1 MNPKTIE
8 RKAQMPNVDLQQAM
22 APIVLAI
29 DIGSS
34 SIRSLLYDAQGRQVI
49 GSECQLEH
57 ALTTNSDGAAEADP
71 AVLIRNVTAAVD
83 HTVAFV
89 RPRRADLG
97 AVATSSFWHSLM
109 GIDASNEPTTPV
121 FTWADKRAGS
131 EVARLSEEFPVE
143 KAVGATGCRIHSS
156 YWPAKLRWLQRD
168 RPEDVR
174 RTKMWLSFADY
185 LTLSLTGITVTS
197 ISMAS
202 GTGLLA
208 IDDLT
213 WYTPMVAAAG
223 ITNDQLPPI
232 IDRDHRL
239 PDLLP
244 AFQTRWPVLANV
256 PWYPAIGDGAAANV
270 GAGCVGADRIALT
283 VGTSGAM
290 RTIVPANE
298 RLPGIPPGQLW
309 VYRLDRDLSVIGGAL
324 SNGGNVTSW
333 LADRFSEGDFETLS
347 NEAAKIAPDDHGLT
361 VLPFLAGERSPSWD
375 DDATGVFAGLK
386 LATTPAEIYRSTLEA
401 TAYRFAAIYDDL
413 RAVVRRDH
421 EIHANGAAVLNS
433 PLWLQIMSDVLGHS
447 VDALDAEAEA
457 SARGAAICA
466 LQATGT
472 LPSLRP
478 ATSEVIHRYVPDA
491 STCAAYE
498 RGRDR
503 QLKLE
508 QAIRAW
514 QMD

>member
-1 MNPKTIE
+1 
-8 RKAQMPNVDLQQAM
+8 MPNVELKEAA
-22 APIVLAI
+22 APIILAI

-34 SIRSLLYDAQGRQVI
+34 SIRSILYDAQGRQVI

-57 ALTTNSDGAAEADP
+57 ALTTNSEGAAEADP
-71 AVLIRNVTAAVD
+71 AVLIAHVTAAVD
-83 HTVAFV
+83 QTVAFAQS
-89 RPRRADLG
+89 RQADFG
-97 AVATSSFWHSLM
+97 AVAISSFWHSLM
-109 GIDASNEPTTPV
+109 GIDANNVPTTAV

-131 EVARLSEEFPVE
+131 EVARLTGEFPVE

-156 YWPAKLRWLQRD
+156 YWPAKLRWLNKERS
-168 RPEDVR
+168 EVVR

-185 LTLSLTGITVTS
+185 LTLSLTGTAITS

-208 IDDLT
+208 IDDLV
-213 WYTPMVAAAG
+213 WYAPIVAAAG
-223 ITNDQLPPI
+223 ITEKQLPPI
-232 IDRDHRL
+232 IDRDQRL
-239 PDLLP
+239 PDLQP
-244 AFQTRWPVLANV
+244 DFQARWPALAKL

-290 RTIVPANE
+290 RTIVPTSD
-298 RLPGIPPGQLW
+298 RLPGTPPGQLW
-309 VYRLDRDLSVIGGAL
+309 VYRLDREHSVIGGAL

-333 LADRFSEGDFETLS
+333 LADRFSDGDFQKIS
-347 NEAAKIAPDDHGLT
+347 AEAAKIAPDDHGMT

-375 DDATGVFAGLK
+375 DEASGVFAGLK
-386 LATTPAEIYRSTLEA
+386 LATTPAEIYRATLEA

-413 RAVVRRDH
+413 RAVVKRDH

-433 PLWLQIMSDVLGHS
+433 PLWLQIMSDVLEHS

-466 LQATGT
+466 LETIGAI
-472 LPSLRP
+472 PSLRP
-478 ATSEVIHRYVPDA
+478 ATSEVIHRYVPDT
-491 STCAAYE
+491 STYTAYE
-498 RGRDR
+498 RGRTR

>member
-1 MNPKTIE
+1 
-8 RKAQMPNVDLQQAM
+8 MPNVELIQAT

-34 SIRSLLYDAQGRQVI
+34 SIRCILYDAEGRQVN

-57 ALTTNSDGAAEADP
+57 ALTTNSEGAAEADP
-71 AVLIRNVTAAVD
+71 AALMTNVTAAVD
-83 HTVAFV
+83 HTIAFATS
-89 RPRRADLG
+89 RQADIG

-109 GIDASNEPTTPV
+109 GIDANNAPTTPV
-121 FTWADKRAGS
+121 FTWADKRAGR
-131 EVARLSEEFPVE
+131 EVVRLVEEFPVE

-156 YWPAKLRWLQRD
+156 YWPAKLRWLLND
-168 RPEDVR
+168 RPGVVQ
-174 RTKMWLSFADY
+174 RTKMWLSFTDY
-185 LTLSLTGITVTS
+185 LTLSLTGTAVTS

-213 WYTPMVAAAG
+213 WYAPMVAAAG
-223 ITNDQLPPI
+223 ISLDHLPPI
-232 IDRDHRL
+232 IDRDQRL

-244 AFQTRWPVLANV
+244 AFQARWPALANV

-270 GAGCVGADRIALT
+270 GSGCVGADRIALT

-290 RTIVPANE
+290 RTIVPASE
-298 RLPGIPPGQLW
+298 RLPGTPPGQLW
-309 VYRLDRDLSVIGGAL
+309 VYRLDREHSVIGGAL

-333 LADRFSEGDFETLS
+333 LADRFSHGDFQTLS
-347 NEAAKIAPDDHGLT
+347 TEAAKIAPDDHGMT
-361 VLPFLAGERSPSWD
+361 ILPFLAGERSPSWD
-375 DDATGVFAGLK
+375 DEASGVFAGLK
-386 LATTPAEIYRSTLEA
+386 LATTPAEIYRATLEA

-413 RAVVRRDH
+413 CSVVRRDH

-433 PLWLQIMSDVLGHS
+433 PLWLQIISDVLGHS

-466 LQATGT
+466 LETIGAI
-472 LPSLRP
+472 PSLRP
-478 ATSEVIHRYVPDA
+478 AASDILRRYTSDA
-491 STCAAYE
+491 STRRAYE
-498 RGRDR
+498 QGRAR
-503 QLKLE
+503 QLNLE
-508 QAIRAW
+508 QALRAW
-514 QMD
+514 QAD